1 MNIQRIL
8 FCYSLLIGVLLF
20 SDIVDAR
27 PKIGLALGG
36 GGAKGAAHVGVLRV
50 LEQHKIPVD
59 YIAGTS
65 IGSVVGGLYAVGLS
79 VDEIQKIMLETDWE
93 KGYSDRIP
101 REDLPWRVKQQYDQF
116 NIPLEMGLENSQL
129 KMPGGLIY
137 GQVATKLLR
146 EGLGVLPNFESFDDL
161 PIPF

>member
-8 FCYSLLIGVLLF
+8 FCYSLLIGALLF

-65 IGSVVGGLYAVGLS
+65 IGSVCL
-79 VDEIQKIMLETDWE
+79 MLFVPP
-93 KGYSDRIP
+93 YPYRCS
-101 REDLPWRVKQQYDQF
+101 
-116 NIPLEMGLENSQL
+116 
-129 KMPGGLIY
+129 
-137 GQVATKLLR
+137 LLR
-146 EGLGVLPNFESFDDL
+146 LP
-161 PIPF
+161 